1 MRYFISFFFFSLVL
15 FLNPTLKATTNS
27 GDNINDTEDK
37 IYTNT
42 KEQVG
47 LFEDSNYLFNS
58 INKHQY
64 FSAQFEQTTL
74 YEKKKRLI
82 EGEIRTHRS
91 GIFKISY
98 YEPLNEV
105 MFSDG
110 KDFYR
115 FDPELEQLNIQ
126 PLEELLEETPVG
138 LFTLSLKEIK
148 ELFIFSEC
156 QKNIN
161 RFSCLLTSKKE
172 ESFIK
177 WIDIGVKNNVFDS
190 FEYLDTFGQ
199 TVSLKFKNVS
209 LSTIPNDE
217 FKLNIPEGTDIVS
230 FRDSNK

>member
-1 MRYFISFFFFSLVL
+1 MRYFISFFFSLVL

-27 GDNINDTEDK
+27 SENTNDTKDK
-37 IYTNT
+37 IHTNT
-42 KEQVG
+42 KEEVG
-47 LFEDSNYLFNS
+47 LSENSNYLLNS

-74 YEKKKRLI
+74 QEKKKRLI
-82 EGEIRTHRS
+82 EGEIRAHRS

-156 QKNIN
+156 QKNLN
-161 RFSCLLTSKKE
+161 QFSCLLTSKKE

-177 WIDIGVKNNVFDS
+177 WIDIGVKNNIFDS

-209 LSTIPNDE
+209 LSTIPDGE

-230 FRDSNK
+230 FRNSNK

>member
-1 MRYFISFFFFSLVL
+1 MRYFISFFFSLVL
-15 FLNPTLKATTNS
+15 FFNPALKATTNS
-27 GDNINDTEDK
+27 DEHTYDTEGK
-37 IYTNT
+37 IYTDT

-47 LFEDSNYLFNS
+47 LSEDSNYLFNS

-74 YEKKKRLI
+74 QEKKKRLI
-82 EGEIRTHRS
+82 EGEIRAHRS

-98 YEPLNEV
+98 FEPLNEV

-156 QKNIN
+156 RKDLNQ
-161 RFSCLLTSKKE
+161 FSCLLTSKKE

-177 WIDIGVKNNVFDS
+177 WIDIGVKNDVFDS

-209 LSTIPNDE
+209 LSTIPNGE

-230 FRDSNK
+230 FRNSNK

>member
-1 MRYFISFFFFSLVL
+1 MRYFIFFFFSLPL
-15 FLNPTLKATTNS
+15 FFNPTLKATPNGS
-27 GDNINDTEDK
+27 EQAHNVNGE

-42 KEQVG
+42 KDQIS
-47 LFEDSNYLFNS
+47 LSEDSNYLFNS

-74 YEKKKRLI
+74 QEKKKRLI
-82 EGEIRTHRS
+82 EGEIKAHRS

-98 YEPLNEV
+98 FEPLNEV

-138 LFTLSLKEIK
+138 LFTLNLEEIK

-156 QKNIN
+156 RKNLN
-161 RFSCLLTSKKE
+161 QFSCLLTSKKE

-190 FEYLDTFGQ
+190 FKYLDTFGQ
-199 TVSLKFKNVS
+199 TISLKFKNVS
-209 LSTIPNDE
+209 LKKIPNKE

-230 FRDSNK
+230 FRNSNK

>member
-1 MRYFISFFFFSLVL
+1 MRYFISILSFSLVV

-27 GDNINDTEDK
+27 GENTYDPEGK
-37 IYTNT
+37 IYRDT

-47 LFEDSNYLFNS
+47 LSEDSNYLFNS

-64 FSAQFEQTTL
+64 FSAKFEQTTL
-74 YEKKKRLI
+74 QEKKKRLI
-82 EGEIRTHRS
+82 EGEIRAHRS

-126 PLEELLEETPVG
+126 PLEELLKETPVG

-156 QKNIN
+156 RKNLN
-161 RFSCLLTSKKE
+161 QFSCLLTSKKE

-177 WIDIGVKNNVFDS
+177 WIDIGVKNNIFDS

-209 LSTIPNDE
+209 LSTIPNGE

-230 FRDSNK
+230 FRNSNK